1 MNVSFKFEGGTE
13 LAAALDEL
21 STRVQRKVMRE
32 VLLEAA
38 EPIRKAASS
47 LAPVGPEDPHIRQN
61 IITSVAK
68 SSIYL
73 DLRTEVAAVA
83 IGPQGGKEGFGY
95 GLPQEL
101 GTIHHAAHP
110 FMRPAFDTAQGEALR
125 IAGDA
130 AWRELAGRG
139 IQRPMGSADVSVQGE
154 EV

>member
-1 MNVSFKFEGGTE
+1 MKVSFRFEGGTE
-13 LAAALDEL
+13 LAAALSEL

-38 EPIRKAASS
+38 EPIRKAAAS
-47 LAPVGPEDPHIRQN
+47 LAPVGPDAPHIRQN

-73 DLRTEVAAVA
+73 DLRSEVAAVA
-83 IGPQGGKEGFGY
+83 IGPQGGPEGFGY

-101 GTIHHAAHP
+101 GTAHMAAHP

-139 IQRPMGSADVSVQGE
+139 IQRPMVSTDTAVQD